1 MSEPRDAP
9 GDAHGRPAGPVD
21 SEPTGAP
28 PAATP
33 AAGSIVFYRTV
44 AGAALL
50 VAALLLT
57 ANYWTPLLPWNA
69 GAGRDDAAL
78 AGRIERLANA
88 QLDARRQGEQ
98 AAATVDAAVQRL
110 DRRIGA
116 LEARPTTPVADIA
129 EIRELQARLSTAMAD
144 LTTRVAALDKAVHTG
159 AAAEATDTALVLVLL
174 QIRDAV
180 AAGRPF
186 EAEYQA
192 FVALAGARPEIAA
205 AAAPLTEP
213 AKTGVASRA
222 VLEKG
227 LRELRATVA
236 AGTTAAGTAP
246 SGDGGWGAA
255 ALARLRGLVT
265 IRRIDTAGGD
275 SSPGAAVNA
284 AERAFAGGDLAGA
297 VDMLDKL
304 TGAPAEAAR
313 PWLHM
318 AKARLAVETAVQ
330 RIETLASSRL
340 GAAAASAA
348 PR

>member
-33 AAGSIVFYRTV
+33 ASGSIVFYRTV

-78 AGRIERLANA
+78 AGRIDRLANA

-116 LEARPTTPVADIA
+116 LEARPATPIADTA

-213 AKTGVASRA
+213 A
-222 VLEKG
+222 
-227 LRELRATVA
+227 
-236 AGTTAAGTAP
+236 
-246 SGDGGWGAA
+246 
-255 ALARLRGLVT
+255 
-265 IRRIDTAGGD
+265 
-275 SSPGAAVNA
+275 
-284 AERAFAGGDLAGA
+284 
-297 VDMLDKL
+297 
-304 TGAPAEAAR
+304 
-313 PWLHM
+313 
-318 AKARLAVETAVQ
+318 
-330 RIETLASSRL
+330 
-340 GAAAASAA
+340 
-348 PR
+348 